1 MESTIPRLLTL
12 PQRTGRPA
20 YTPPRTSAPCRSES
34 QDTPSRTPPPPIRVR
49 RSPAS
54 QTSQTTSPRTT
65 PQQMA
70 PPRQRAPPGTDTP
83 RSSRGNYAIVYV
95 AVFEHRG
102 APPAGSTK
110 AIMRKSNI
118 VVERDP
124 RKNRYLFHGIVED
137 PSTKE
142 MVYRCSLRKDPRW
155 TRPTLLAMDVVVWIP
170 QDRVADLPSIFRQ
183 VESQPRE
190 GWNSQNFVREALRK
204 LVNAGLMKDYELR
217 QAIRKLNEA
226 VYSPVSLETPNL
238 LPRIFDRPQ
247 KGKYQMPTDHKK
259 SGS

>member
-1 MESTIPRLLTL
+1 MT
-12 PQRTGRPA
+12 
-20 YTPPRTSAPCRSES
+20 
-34 QDTPSRTPPPPIRVR
+34 
-49 RSPAS
+49 
-54 QTSQTTSPRTT
+54 
-65 PQQMA
+65 
-70 PPRQRAPPGTDTP
+70 PPRQRAPPETDTP

-102 APPAGSTK
+102 VPPAGSSK
-110 AIMRKSNI
+110 AMMRESNI
-118 VVERDP
+118 VVERDL

-142 MVYRCSLRKDPRW
+142 KTYRCSLRKDPRW
-155 TRPTLLAMDVVVWIP
+155 IRPALLAMDVVVWIP
-170 QDRVADLPSIFRQ
+170 QDRVVDLPSIFRQ
-183 VESQPRE
+183 VKIQPRE

-226 VYSPVSLETPNL
+226 VNLPVLSEAPNL

-247 KGKYQMPTDHKK
+247 KGKYRMPTDQKK